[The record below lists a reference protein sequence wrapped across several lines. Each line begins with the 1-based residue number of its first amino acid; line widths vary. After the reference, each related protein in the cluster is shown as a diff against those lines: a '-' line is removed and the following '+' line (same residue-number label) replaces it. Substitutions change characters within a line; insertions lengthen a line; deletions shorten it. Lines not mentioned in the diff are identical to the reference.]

1 MMLLVLGLTLHGQ
14 NLLKLERMVGDRFRI
29 VLELSESAGGL
40 QIALV
45 GRPGV
50 SFRSICAG
58 SAASTHD
65 WMIAWHET
73 PDACLRVIVL
83 GNRPGSMPQGIH
95 EVITWEARSDVASA
109 ALSVCEAVLADDAG
123 RRLPLELRTIERTE
137 GQLERSRLL
146 GSHPNP
152 FNPSTVISFDV
163 TDPSLATL
171 EVFDITGRRIETL
184 FEGWGAGGIQQ
195 AVWDAG
201 RLGLASGVYIAR
213 LTVNGRSSVT
223 RLNYIR

>member
-1 MMLLVLGLTLHGQ
+1 
-14 NLLKLERMVGDRFRI
+14 
-29 VLELSESAGGL
+29 
-40 QIALV
+40 
-45 GRPGV
+45 
-50 SFRSICAG
+50 
-58 SAASTHD
+58 
-65 WMIAWHET
+65 
-73 PDACLRVIVL
+73 
-83 GNRPGSMPQGIH
+83 
-95 EVITWEARSDVASA
+95 
-109 ALSVCEAVLADDAG
+109 
-123 RRLPLELRTIERTE
+123 
-137 GQLERSRLL
+137 L